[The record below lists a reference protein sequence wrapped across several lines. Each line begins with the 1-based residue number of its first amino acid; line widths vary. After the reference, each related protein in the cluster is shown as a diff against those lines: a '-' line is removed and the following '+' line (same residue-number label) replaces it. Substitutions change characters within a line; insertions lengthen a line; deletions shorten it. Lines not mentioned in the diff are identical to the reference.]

1 MMVSFLLIC
10 FKVFLVILILAGM
23 VMVLLGIGNLVN
35 RDYKEEEKQTA
46 MLRREVEQGSSVISN
61 HSLFRRFLS
70 ESKDAKEIRL
80 KAAKKNGTDIF

>member
-35 RDYKEEEKQTA
+35 KDYKEEEKQTA
-46 MLRREVEQGSSVISN
+46 MLRREVEQGRSVISN
-61 HSLFRRFLS
+61 HSLFRRFLP
-70 ESKDAKEIRL
+70 ERKDAKEIRL
-80 KAAKKNGTDIF
+80 KAAKKNGADIF